1 MQILRPKVRQTFCLF
16 ERVKAC
22 GKIEKTATTS
32 QSACLIV
39 FLLFFLTHNLA
50 DLLKLA
56 RKMGALIQEPYHSG
70 PHTKTMILLAVQPI
84 ILLASKQHFHPL
96 LAGQLGDVVARRHR
110 LLALVAS
117 FGVLQT
123 SPPIINTPGAKK

>member
-1 MQILRPKVRQTFCLF
+1 MSTF
-16 ERVKAC
+16 
-22 GKIEKTATTS
+22 
-32 QSACLIV
+32 
-39 FLLFFLTHNLA
+39 FFLTHNLA

-56 RKMGALIQEPYHSG
+56 RNLGALIQEPYHSG
-70 PHTKTMILLAVQPI
+70 PHTKTMILLSVQPN
-84 ILLASKQHFHPL
+84 ILLASKQHFHLL

>member
-1 MQILRPKVRQTFCLF
+1 MDCPPIWRLPKCRFRGPCDAILT
-16 ERVKAC
+16 
-22 GKIEKTATTS
+22 TA
-32 QSACLIV
+32 LNII
-39 FLLFFLTHNLA
+39 FFFLTHNLA

-70 PHTKTMILLAVQPI
+70 PHTKTMILLSVQPN
-84 ILLASKQHFHPL
+84 ILLASKQHFHLL

>member
-1 MQILRPKVRQTFCLF
+1 MIYDSNIFWKKTRKRFSGLS
-16 ERVKAC
+16 
-22 GKIEKTATTS
+22 GKS
-32 QSACLIV
+32 N
-39 FLLFFLTHNLA
+39 FLTNIFFFLTHNLA

-70 PHTKTMILLAVQPI
+70 PHTKTMILLAVQPN

>member
-1 MQILRPKVRQTFCLF
+1 MKSTAVARGALVHFENFVVRPNKSFF
-16 ERVKAC
+16 
-22 GKIEKTATTS
+22 
-32 QSACLIV
+32 
-39 FLLFFLTHNLA
+39 FFLTHNLA

-70 PHTKTMILLAVQPI
+70 PHTKTMILLAVQPN